1 MGTCGFLTLHAI
13 VRKLLHNTPTESVKP
28 PKPKLRGVSH
38 LVMTLVAVPM
48 TLQLYSLGTDIE
60 RGWQA
65 AVYSVAF
72 VLLFCVS
79 ALYHVPMWAPNR
91 RAQLRKLDRSMIYVF
106 IAGTYTPVVRQSV
119 VERAI
124 VLPAAWTAAMCGV
137 AFTLLGSGW
146 PRYVTALP
154 YVVLGWGAV
163 SFMPA
168 VSETFG
174 STTFWC
180 ITGAGLHI
188 PSARYAM
195 RSKAKPMARYVWLS
209 RALHLLVILAAVL
222 HFKGIDL
229 PSIFFRQ
236 AANPSPGD
244 DSELIR
250 SLVRVLRVRSG
261 YVV

>member
-1 MGTCGFLTLHAI
+1 M
-13 VRKLLHNTPTESVKP
+13 RKPLDNISAESFKP

-38 LVMTLVAVPM
+38 LVMTLVAIPM
-48 TLQLYSLGTDIE
+48 TLQLYGLGTDIE
-60 RGWQA
+60 RAWQI

-72 VLLFCVS
+72 FLLFGVS
-79 ALYHVPMWAPNR
+79 ALYHVPMWTPNR

-106 IAGTYTPVVRQSV
+106 IAGTYTPICAAVGGSSEQ
-119 VERAI
+119 I

-168 VSETFG
+168 VSESFG

-180 ITGAGLHI
+180 ITGGGIAYTIGAI
-188 PSARYAM
+188 CYAF
-195 RSKAKPMARYVWLS
+195 RKPNPWPATFGYHELF
-209 RALHLLVILAAVL
+209 HLLVILAAVL
-222 HFKGIDL
+222 HFKGIETAFEIL
-229 PSIFFRQ
+229 QTSPAHQALATIPS
-236 AANPSPGD
+236 
-244 DSELIR
+244 
-250 SLVRVLRVRSG
+250 
-261 YVV
+261 